1 MRIKKF
7 LSRAVTSVSAGM
19 VFFAAASSVQ
29 AADIGYQRSTSW
41 TDPIFNKGKV
51 NALVVRLGFDDYPLN
66 DSNPYYRDDT
76 FIGKL
81 FEGTDGGV
89 TAFDNTWDGLDGY
102 LRTSSYGDMSIG
114 VGKIIDVQLDEEIG
128 YFFEDEEIYEDSE
141 ALEATEP
148 WCDFFQETLK
158 EKIYSMIN
166 VSDYD
171 EDADGEVDSLYIF
184 NCAPKR
190 GVSGIVAGFVTDI
203 KGNNLHG
210 GVNSYMYMSF
220 YDEQTPEEE
229 EALFLTLV
237 HETGHMLFGLDDYY
251 NLEGFSNEFYGPGN
265 IMDQSL
271 ADLDGYSKYLIGWLD
286 DENTV
291 SYDPS
296 YDKSGKVNLSA
307 SDSETREGKKLAFF
321 DYGGGKIAAEYV
333 SSRNN
338 NRIGEKAG
346 FRFYLIG
353 HDGNI
358 SKAYGFDDK
367 DDMPSQVVGEGE
379 EVQDL
384 FGLGLAVY
392 DVKTGDTPSFSF
404 RSGVTAFDDS
414 EILRIDLNKGEEKEG
429 SVILTDPRSESAG
442 TKFILVRDGQKTE
455 LIYLNTL
462 QNRIDT
468 ETFNTADIYNIL
480 KTDMEYITDG
490 GFLDSSGRI
499 IDTSEVYEG
508 GGGYDLDSGEDH
520 FEVYDINDLRIGFKM
535 VNKDSE
541 EVSLIYKYP
550 ADDEW
555 LMSKESETDPA
566 HENEAENKAENKDD
580 GPREEIRI
588 TEKNNVEQ
596 VEKQT
601 QKASDRQ
608 TELTTGKEAKK
619 TQSQITDTGT
629 KKESRPENVT
639 PTQVVSARTGDD
651 RDDLLLFTITASASV
666 AFVLGWRIK
675 EIRRQKD

>member
-1 MRIKKF
+1 MANMRIKKF

-19 VFFAAASSVQ
+19 VFFVAASSVQ
-29 AADIGYQRSTSW
+29 AADIGYQRSRSW
-41 TDPIFNKGKV
+41 TDPIFNKGEV
-51 NALVVRLGFDDYPLN
+51 NALVVRVGFDDYPLN

-76 FIGKL
+76 YIGNM

-89 TAFDNTWDGLDGY
+89 MAFDNTWDGLDGY

-114 VGKIIDVQLDEEIG
+114 IGEIIDVQLDEEIG
-128 YFFEDEEIYEDSE
+128 YFFEDEETYEDPD
-141 ALEATEP
+141 AFEATEP

-158 EKIYSMIN
+158 QKIYSMVN

-190 GVSGIVAGFVTDI
+190 GVSGFVAGFVTDI
-203 KGNNLHG
+203 KGNNLNG

-220 YDEQTPEEE
+220 YDEQTPEMEE
-229 EALFLTLV
+229 DLFFILV

-286 DENTV
+286 DENIV

-307 SDSETREGKKLAFF
+307 SDSESREGKKLAFF

-338 NRIGEKAG
+338 NKVGEKAG
-346 FRFYLIG
+346 FRFYLIR

-358 SKAYGFDDK
+358 SKAYSFDDK
-367 DDMPSQVVGEGE
+367 DDMPSQVVSEGE
-379 EVQDL
+379 EAHDL
-384 FGLGLAVY
+384 FGLGLDVY
-392 DVKTGDTPSFSF
+392 DVRSGETPSFSF
-404 RSGVTAFDDS
+404 RSTVRSFDDS
-414 EILRIDLNKGEEKEG
+414 EILHIDLNKGEKKEG
-429 SVILTDPRSESAG
+429 SVILIDPRSESAG
-442 TKFILVRDGQKTE
+442 IKFILVRDGQKTE

-462 QNRIDT
+462 QNWIDT

-480 KTDMEYITDG
+480 KTDIEYITNG

-508 GGGYDLDSGEDH
+508 GGVYGLDSGDDY
-520 FEVYDINDLRIGFKM
+520 FVVYDSNDICMGFKII
-535 VNKDSE
+535 NKDSE
-541 EVSLIYKYP
+541 EVSLVYKYP
-550 ADDEW
+550 ADVE
-555 LMSKESETDPA
+555 LLSNEPETDPA
-566 HENEAENKAENKDD
+566 QENEADNKDD
-580 GPREEIRI
+580 EPHEEIRT
-588 TEKNNVEQ
+588 TEKNNLEQ

-601 QKASDRQ
+601 QEAADRK
-608 TELTTGKEAKK
+608 TEITTGKEDEKI
-619 TQSQITDTGT
+619 QSKITDIGT

-639 PTQVVSARTGDD
+639 PTQVVSAPTGD
-651 RDDLLLFTITASASV
+651 RDDLLFYTITASASVAV